1 MTNNYEEITENEVIE
16 NLPFNRSNQTSLMQ
30 AKQQKEKQ
38 DTQKWQRLSPI
49 AIVYFTVKVF
59 SQLLGNIIYLTPVIL
74 VSYQKILANPHL
86 WLAVIAITIAFIVAL
101 TSLKFYFFQY
111 RLSNGHI
118 EIRSGVLSKKNI
130 NLPFNRIQNV
140 KLEQPIYYRPFSYAC
155 LELDTAGSSK
165 QEAKIVALKIDYAE
179 QLKSEILASHD
190 QVKEKINVKPPI
202 ANSSEIL
209 ASNTESAINIS
220 PHIDSP
226 GTLLNK
232 RSIGDLV
239 LHGISSNRVWIFIGL
254 LMPFL
259 DEITKYGIK
268 AFQYIGIN
276 IEEILSIA
284 EKPWWQV
291 SLVIISISLFVL
303 LIVTLFSIAGA
314 IISFYGFTLHKLED
328 RYIRRS
334 GLLTKHEVTM
344 RLARLQMVVRQQDW
358 LDILLKRI
366 NLKFE
371 QSNAHLQNMQP
382 GASNNKIIVPSVTVN
397 ECKELINNVYPNN
410 QLETI
415 TYKNIH
421 KHYLIKYIGF
431 IFLPLLTLLSI
442 FSVVDDKPLVVPV
455 LFALFCIAT
464 ILITCRWLRWGI
476 AQDDVYIYI
485 RKGMLGVNYYCFP
498 RYKVQQTYFKQS
510 YFLKRKKLINISL
523 VTASGS
529 QSVPFIEEAYGYKII
544 DDALYTVESS
554 GKSWM

>member
-1 MTNNYEEITENEVIE
+1 
-16 NLPFNRSNQTSLMQ
+16 MQ

-38 DTQKWQRLSPI
+38 DMQKWQRLSPI

-86 WLAVIAITIAFIVAL
+86 WLPVIAITIAFIVAL

-431 IFLPLLTLLSI
+431 IFLPLFTLLSI

>member
-16 NLPFNRSNQTSLMQ
+16 NLPFNRANQTSLMQ

-38 DTQKWQRLSPI
+38 DMQKWQRLSPI

-86 WLAVIAITIAFIVAL
+86 WLPVIAITIAFIVAL

-259 DEITKYGIK
+259 DEITKYGIQ
-268 AFQYIGIN
+268 ACQYIGIN

-334 GLLTKHEVTM
+334 GLLSKHEVTM

-371 QSNAHLQNMQP
+371 QSNAHFQNMQP
-382 GASNNKIIVPSVTVN
+382 GASNNKIIVPSVTAN

-421 KHYLIKYIGF
+421 KHYLIKYIVY
-431 IFLPLLTLLSI
+431 IFLPLFTLLSI
-442 FSVVDDKPLVVPV
+442 FSVVDDKPLFVPV

-510 YFLKRKKLINISL
+510 YFLKRKRLINISL

-529 QSVPFIEEAYGYKII
+529 QSVPFIDEAYGYKII